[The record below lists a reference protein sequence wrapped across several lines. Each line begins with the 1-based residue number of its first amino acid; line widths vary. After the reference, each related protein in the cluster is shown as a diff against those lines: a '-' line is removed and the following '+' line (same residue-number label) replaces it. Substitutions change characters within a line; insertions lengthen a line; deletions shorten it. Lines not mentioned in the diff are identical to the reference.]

1 MAIQWTRRT
10 LIGVAGASPILWG
23 QTTQSG
29 AAPTTRPLKIIGVA
43 CSPRRDR
50 TTAAALRACLDSAK
64 GFGPHVEV
72 ELVDLGGMKIPG
84 DVAAGVPLAPGER
97 DDFPALGAKLR
108 APEVGGIIIGS
119 PVYFSNMSALC
130 KAFLDRW
137 MEFRSTF
144 ALRNKVGGA
153 IAVGAARNG
162 GQELTLQTIHAA
174 LLCQDMIIVS
184 EGGPTSRLGGML
196 VSAKDDIR
204 GDEAGLATARSLG
217 RRVAEV
223 ASALRAG
230 GLSS

>member
-1 MAIQWTRRT
+1 MAVQWTRRT

-23 QTTQSG
+23 QATPSG
-29 AAPTTRPLKIIGVA
+29 APPTKRALKIIGVA

-64 GFGPHVEV
+64 GFSPHVDV
-72 ELVDLGGMKIPG
+72 ELINLGGLKIPG
-84 DVAAGVPLAPGER
+84 EVAAGVPLPVGER
-97 DDFPALGAKLR
+97 DDFPALEAKLR
-108 APEVGGIIIGS
+108 APEVGGIIVGS

-137 MEFRSTF
+137 MAFRSTF

-174 LLCQDMIIVS
+174 MLCQDMIIVS

-204 GDEAGLATARSLG
+204 GDEAGLAAVRSLG

-230 GLSS
+230 GL